1 MEQWLKDAKE
11 LAHSEAEDFIK
22 NMNDIASKYDLEPEW
37 FIEEVVKN
45 KQPRIVAMSCLGI
58 YEELFANM
66 RNVDAHVD
74 GRITVVE

>member
-22 NMNDIASKYDLEPEW
+22 DMNDIASKYDLEQEW

-45 KQPRIVAMSCLGI
+45 IHQIKNTDKG
-58 YEELFANM
+58 E
-66 RNVDAHVD
+66 
-74 GRITVVE
+74 